1 MKKWGVRI
9 LSAFLTLTLGLCAA
23 GIVRFRLAPV
33 AKVETVVVGADIQAQ
48 LPPTQIAED
57 AQPANESDGNA
68 QSTKNDY
75 EPIKPHP
82 VSISPYKIKRLVE
95 QDKSSRRRKE
105 DDLDF
110 ESILNRLEIKPDVY
124 TAFDH
129 AEISTFQLDNKPGEE
144 TVLRLYADEGWQSI
158 YLIFKQGAVR
168 SNARRRWI
176 LLGYIDAFTWI
187 DNPQIRVESV
197 GTNHWLVIRH
207 CAWHGSGG
215 YYRENDDWYVVSD
228 HGVIPALSYYD
239 FDSGGTNPNRESK
252 TKVLKSGFI
261 GGAVTILL
269 QVSDTYKGYTDN
281 GDSLPLWEDRKKVT
295 FIRPLDS
302 SKFVPAPHNSEIS
315 EEEICALS
323 DSDGHCSSDDYDTTH
338 FLQYNYQELAKIAAR
353 GNAKQKEWLRNYLD
367 TSDESIEKQSLQKA
381 LEGAQP

>member
-1 MKKWGVRI
+1 MKKWGLRI
-9 LSAFLTLTLGLCAA
+9 LSAFLTFTLGFCAA
-23 GIVRFRLAPV
+23 AIVRFRLAPG
-33 AKVETVVVGADIQAQ
+33 AKVEAADVGAKIQAQ
-48 LPPTQIAED
+48 LPPTQIAEA
-57 AQPANESDGNA
+57 AQPANEGDGNA

-110 ESILNRLEIKPDVY
+110 ESILKRLEIKPDVY

-144 TVLRLYADEGWQSI
+144 TVLRLYADEGWQSL
-158 YLIFKQGAVR
+158 YLIFKRGAAH
-168 SNARRRWI
+168 SKANGKWI

-187 DNPQIRVESV
+187 GKPQTRVVSI
-197 GTNHWLVIRH
+197 GANRWLVVRH

-215 YYRENDDWYVVSD
+215 LSRDNNDWYEVGD
-228 HGVIPALSYYD
+228 KGVIPVLSYYNFD
-239 FDSGGTNPNRESK
+239 FGGVRESH
-252 TKVLKSGFI
+252 TEILKSGFVR
-261 GGAVTILL
+261 GAVTILL
-269 QVSDTYKGYTDN
+269 QVSDIYKGYTEN
-281 GDSLPLWEDRKKVT
+281 GDSFPLWEDRKKVT